1 MVVCHCKAINAEFIK
16 SLFAEESFTVSDVTE
31 ECGAG
36 GDCGRCL
43 EVIEHMLNQ
52 NPQER
57 GTPVLVGVS

>member
-16 SLFAEESFTVSDVTE
+16 SLFAERSFTVSDITE

-43 EVIEHMLNQ
+43 DVIECMLEQ
-52 NPQER
+52 SPLER